1 MDKIDIDSYS
11 QGIICRNNWVFIHYT
26 HEENQVED
34 GGAFFCFDTK
44 GLKDVVFT
52 VGYEDINEYLFC
64 QRETPIFSRKCFLQ
78 VPNNEQVI
86 QLRLPSLRISL
97 GSEQVLNL
105 IEVLLAFEETLKNKL
120 VVEQQKATLEKMIS
134 GAGVK
139 AEVKF
144 LGRAN
149 DSCDH
154 KKDENEN
161 FIFVVNDEESFKS
174 DLFEQIDEI
183 VAHKSQLISA
193 SNHEVIGLKE
203 KLLIE
208 TSSNQEEICLDYLR
222 AISDAS
228 RLAISGHYQNGILLL
243 GLCLVTTII
252 SPEYF
257 GVIFLVYLLL
267 ILWFVVRNIIRER
280 LTINAIEDIY
290 ELIESQY
297 IFH

>member
-78 VPNNEQVI
+78 VPNNDQVV
-86 QLRLPSLRISL
+86 QLRLPSLRITL

-120 VVEQQKATLEKMIS
+120 VVEQQKATLEKMVS

-139 AEVKF
+139 AEVRF

-149 DSCDH
+149 DSRDPE
-154 KKDENEN
+154 KDKNE
-161 FIFVVNDEESFKS
+161 EESNKS

-193 SNHEVIGLKE
+193 PNYEVIGLKE

-208 TSSNQEEICLDYLR
+208 TSCHQKEICLNYLR
-222 AISDAS
+222 ALSDAS
-228 RLAISGHYQNGILLL
+228 RLAISGHYQNGIFLL

-252 SPEYF
+252 SLEYF

-290 ELIESQY
+290 ELIEVDETEDFFSS
-297 IFH
+297 